1 MDTKLN
7 IIHYFIRIQRE
18 LTGVDDL
25 EKVHFLEL
33 KVETSDT
40 SLGNFGIN
48 LPNLMQ
54 LKMTNSVIS
63 SIRYD
68 TYLQICAHFNVI
80 LHCFLQMTT
89 TANP

>member
-1 MDTKLN
+1 MLCVRIFPITLSGSLFIVCIILYLN
-7 IIHYFIRIQRE
+7 IYLYNIIYYFIRMQRE

-54 LKMTNSVIS
+54 LKLTNSVIS
-63 SIRYD
+63 SIR
-68 TYLQICAHFNVI
+68 
-80 LHCFLQMTT
+80 
-89 TANP
+89 